1 MKHAMFKREC
11 HKKQHNECKC
21 YYSFKDVR
29 NYQTEQECVYL
40 ALLSQYF
47 DIIIQAP
54 NKRCVVTSPFF
65 RMLSVSSGNDVI
77 GINDFINNRVTE
89 RLGIEIESGVSRKT
103 ALRRSETYKITETLH
118 ILMDLLLEFN
128 HFFQTRL
135 TTGKKGTTK
144 TETTYKIFSNGKFV
158 MGQDEISKRGKLIN
172 NFISSLDVNDGVV
185 CIKKNDHNMNMLL
198 HQQLH

>member
-1 MKHAMFKREC
+1 MKRPLFKREC
-11 HKKQHNECKC
+11 HKKQNKECKC
-21 YYSFKDVR
+21 FYSFKDVR

-40 ALLSQYF
+40 AMLSNYF
-47 DIIIQAP
+47 DLTIQAP
-54 NKRCVVTSPFF
+54 SKRCVVTSPFF
-65 RMLSVSSGNDVI
+65 RMTSVSNGEDCIMLNDL
-77 GINDFINNRVTE
+77 INRRVTE
-89 RLGIEIESGVSRKT
+89 RLTVEVESGVSKKT

-144 TETTYKIFSNGKFV
+144 TETTYRIFNNGKFM

-172 NFISSLDVNDGVV
+172 NFISSLEVSDGVV
-185 CIKKNDHNMNMLL
+185 YIKKNDENMKMLL
-198 HQQLH
+198 QQPLE